1 MGLFRS
7 KAQKEL
13 DAILERLQMN
23 MANNYKDNAQS
34 DLKELEEAIEL
45 AKESGS
51 LKPAVLEKYETL
63 LGTLKERLKGY
74 SHKDQKP
81 YWSNL
86 R

>member
-13 DAILERLQMN
+13 DAIIERLRMN

-34 DLKELEEAIEL
+34 DLKELEEALEM
-45 AKESGS
+45 AKGSGS
-51 LKPAVLEKYETL
+51 LKPAVLEKYETV

-81 YWSNL
+81 YWSK
-86 R
+86 